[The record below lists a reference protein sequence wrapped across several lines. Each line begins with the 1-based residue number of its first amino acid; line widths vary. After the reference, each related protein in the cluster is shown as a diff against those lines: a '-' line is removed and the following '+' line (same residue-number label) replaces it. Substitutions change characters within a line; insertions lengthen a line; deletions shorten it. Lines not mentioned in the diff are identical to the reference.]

1 MGPVDIVDIEA
12 ADCAVDNAAAVPV
25 SVAMAALAGFRA
37 DAGYKSVRGG
47 ERETETETEREK
59 ERKRQRQG
67 DREREKETE
76 T

>member
-59 ERKRQRQG
+59 ETETGRQ
-67 DREREKETE
+67 REREKETE